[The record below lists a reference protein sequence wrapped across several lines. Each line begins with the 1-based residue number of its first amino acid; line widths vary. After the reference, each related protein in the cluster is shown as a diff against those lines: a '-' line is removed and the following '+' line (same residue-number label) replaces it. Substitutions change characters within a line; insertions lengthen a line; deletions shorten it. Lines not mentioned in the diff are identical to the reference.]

1 LKRLAR
7 LESLGALREE
17 GTVAELA
24 SRFEVH
30 PSQISRLEERASG
43 SSSGYLR
50 NGSPGQD
57 GRRQDREAARSD
69 WPADSGTGFFVRCT
83 KEISRPERIKKVEA
97 GRKDFPVTPQ
107 CALLQLSRAA
117 VYRKPKP
124 VSAADLELMRLMGP
138 PIRAKNVWQEFS
150 S

>member
-1 LKRLAR
+1 L
-7 LESLGALREE
+7 
-17 GTVAELA
+17 
-24 SRFEVH
+24 
-30 PSQISRLEERASG
+30 
-43 SSSGYLR
+43 
-50 NGSPGQD
+50 
-57 GRRQDREAARSD
+57 
-69 WPADSGTGFFVRCT
+69 
-83 KEISRPERIKKVEA
+83 
-97 GRKDFPVTPQ
+97 PVTPQ